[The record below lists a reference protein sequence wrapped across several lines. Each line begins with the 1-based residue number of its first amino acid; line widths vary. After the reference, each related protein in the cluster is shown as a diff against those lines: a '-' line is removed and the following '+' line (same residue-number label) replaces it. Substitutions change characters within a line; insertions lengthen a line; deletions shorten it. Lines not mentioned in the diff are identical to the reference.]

1 MSKKVFI
8 SQEEYYQFLKMIG
21 SIPVI
26 LDNCETVKSL
36 RDRESIVSVQDTL
49 HAVYAKLLKIG
60 DDQLIP
66 RVNRVVDE
74 ERRKADRRNFDDSDY
89 TLQQHKEYLQ
99 QVREE
104 NS

>member
-1 MSKKVFI
+1 MEKKVFI
-8 SQEEYYQFLKMIG
+8 SQTDYYQLLKMIG

-26 LDNCETVKSL
+26 LDN
-36 RDRESIVSVQDTL
+36 REAIESVQDTA

-74 ERRKADRRNFDDSDY
+74 ERRKADRRNIDESDY
-89 TLQQHKEYLQ
+89 TLEQSKDYLK

-104 NS
+104 RG

>member
-36 RDRESIVSVQDTL
+36 RDREYN
-49 HAVYAKLLKIG
+49 AG
-60 DDQLIP
+60 CRRRP
-66 RVNRVVDE
+66 RKE
-74 ERRKADRRNFDDSDY
+74 WCERGPLPSQRDAHYRFGIYRRLELNA
-89 TLQQHKEYLQ
+89 E
-99 QVREE
+99 
-104 NS
+104 